1 MKFIAWFVRRPV
13 ATLLLLLSAVLSGL
27 MALPHLPV
35 SDLPDIDLPVISV
48 SASNAGGSPEIMTRT
63 VAAPLER

>member
-1 MKFIAWFVRRPV
+1 MTFIAWFVRRPV

-35 SDLPDIDLPVISV
+35 SDLPDIDLPVIV
-48 SASNAGGSPEIMTRT
+48 TCPPKMC
-63 VAAPLER
+63 PF

>member
-27 MALPHLPV
+27 MALPLLNCP
-35 SDLPDIDLPVISV
+35 
-48 SASNAGGSPEIMTRT
+48 GFTGE
-63 VAAPLER
+63 